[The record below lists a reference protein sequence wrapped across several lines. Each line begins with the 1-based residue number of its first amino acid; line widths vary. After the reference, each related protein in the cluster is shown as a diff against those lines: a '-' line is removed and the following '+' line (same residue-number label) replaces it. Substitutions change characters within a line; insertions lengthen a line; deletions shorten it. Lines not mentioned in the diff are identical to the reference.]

1 MRKIKLGE
9 EPNSK
14 GSSVITVV
22 AQVIAVVQVQ
32 SLAPE
37 LTHAKA
43 MSKRNPTKETKK
55 SQHTEKK
62 KKEKKKKKKKER
74 CKRQINKF

>member
-62 KKEKKKKKKKER
+62 KKEKKKKKKKGEEQ
-74 CKRQINKF
+74 KAK